1 MNAPTTERAALSE
14 ELERVVAAGRDSL
27 TDEMVSR
34 LAGTAADA
42 MDLIDRVN
50 RTGLA
55 KAIPALA
62 EMVNNGDLD
71 RLAKLARVYGSGEDA
86 LTDEMVGRLAETIG
100 EGMSLLDQVNRSG
113 LEKAIPALARMA
125 NSGDLDRLSSLAR
138 VYASAEDALTDEMI
152 ARIAETLAEGM
163 SLLDRLSR
171 GGAGRLVEM
180 LAQMETSGS
189 LKRMAEAMP
198 RLLQRMDMLEGMLAA
213 CDTAAAESARAPRA
227 AGGVGGLWSMMRDP
241 DNQDALRYLINL
253 GKAMRGTSVRV
264 KG

>member
-1 MNAPTTERAALSE
+1 MNAPTTEQAALSE
-14 ELERVVAAGRDSL
+14 ELERVAAAARDSL

-71 RLAKLARVYGSGEDA
+71 RLAKLARVYGSAEDA

-138 VYASAEDALTDEMI
+138 LYASAEDALTDEMI
-152 ARIAETLAEGM
+152 ARIAETLVEGM

-180 LAQMETSGS
+180 LAQMEASGS

-198 RLLQRMDMLEGMLAA
+198 RLIQRMDMLEGMLAA

-241 DNQDALRYLINL
+241 GNQDALRYLINL
-253 GKAMRGTSVRV
+253 GKAMRGTSAQLKV
-264 KG
+264 

>member
-1 MNAPTTERAALSE
+1 MNAPTTEQAALSE
-14 ELERVVAAGRDSL
+14 EFERVVAAARDSL

-34 LAGTAADA
+34 LAGTVTDA

-62 EMVNNGDLD
+62 EMANNGDLD
-71 RLAKLARVYGSGEDA
+71 RLAKLARVYGSAEDA
-86 LTDEMVGRLAETIG
+86 LTDEMVGRLSETIG
-100 EGMSLLDQVNRSG
+100 EGISLLDQVNRSG
-113 LEKAIPALARMA
+113 LERAIPALARMV
-125 NSGDLDRLSSLAR
+125 NNGDLDRLSSVAR
-138 VYASAEDALTDEMI
+138 VYASAEDALTDEMV
-152 ARIAETLAEGM
+152 ARMAETLAEGM

-180 LAQMETSGS
+180 LAQMEASGS

-198 RLLQRMDMLEGMLAA
+198 RLIQRMDMLEGMLAA
-213 CDTAAAESARAPRA
+213 FDTAAAECARTPRA
-227 AGGVGGLWSMMRDP
+227 AGGIGGIWSMMRDP

-253 GKAMRGTSVRV
+253 GKAMRSSGTRA
-264 KG
+264 